1 MQDAWPI
8 LLDKWLTNDLNAA
21 TQIAAELKTRGLG
34 YIEIGDSTT
43 YLKTCRNT
51 SRLRGVVIDAL
62 IAMGEDK
69 SNAIQG
75 STEPNVEEQITRLT
89 GAQLVANSLVP
100 KESEIP

>member
-51 SRLRGVVIDAL
+51 SRLRDVVTWPP
-62 IAMGEDK
+62 K
-69 SNAIQG
+69 
-75 STEPNVEEQITRLT
+75 TEPALMRASLPARLGQEKLHET
-89 GAQLVANSLVP
+89 QTP
-100 KESEIP
+100 QP